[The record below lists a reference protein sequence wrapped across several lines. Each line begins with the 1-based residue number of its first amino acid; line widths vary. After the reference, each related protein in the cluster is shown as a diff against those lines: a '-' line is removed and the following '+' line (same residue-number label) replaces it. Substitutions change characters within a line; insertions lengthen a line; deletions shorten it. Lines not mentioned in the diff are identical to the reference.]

1 MKRLVICLVCVVLC
15 ITCWADIYKVNVSSE
30 LNVRTE
36 ATTEG
41 YVMGKLRNGDLVD
54 ATILDNGWAE
64 VKMDNGDIGY
74 VKASYLEATQT
85 SGQGEDYSSTLEE
98 RKAKNAFGRMIPLK
112 WCFIIICILT
122 FLNWGLTLSDG
133 EKDTERIPMANFIL
147 YTLMNGMLVVTY
159 FSHDIDLLVN
169 HEWTGGWLDGYL
181 LVFINS
187 LIMAAVMVVEYTAFI
202 NMCRILAL
210 SVMDRERYRKFS
222 PVLLF
227 FMLPICVAVGF
238 SVVLIPFVGLVLV
251 VFVIIYLVKQV
262 LLFKPHY
269 YKGLIVVFYAALACL
284 TCGIL
289 IKTFIVSLILG
300 FLAIG
305 FLRVAPGATAS
316 AVSQSMSS
324 SGRKE
329 EEDCVQYNSEEPEY
343 DTVIKKAGSWGDD
356 LKAKD
361 IGWGML
367 RDEDG
372 KRWKKNVD
380 GTVEKY
386 E

>member
-1 MKRLVICLVCVVLC
+1 MKRLFVYLFGAMFCMA
-15 ITCWADIYKVNVSSE
+15 CWADIYKVNVSSE

-41 YVMGKLRNGDLVD
+41 YIMGKLRNGDLVD
-54 ATILDNGWAE
+54 ATLLDNGWAE

-74 VKASYLEATQT
+74 VKSSYLEATQ
-85 SGQGEDYSSTLEE
+85 SLQSSDYSSDLEE
-98 RKAKNAFGRMIPLK
+98 RKAKNAFGRMISLK

-122 FLNWGLTLSDG
+122 ILNWAIALTDG
-133 EKDTERIPMANFIL
+133 EKDSERVPMTDFIF
-147 YTLMNGMLVVTY
+147 YTLMNGMLIVTY
-159 FSHDIDLLVN
+159 FSHDINLLVN

-187 LIMAAVMVVEYTAFI
+187 LLMAAVMVVEYNAFI
-202 NMCRILAL
+202 NMCRTLAL
-210 SVMDRERYRKFS
+210 SVMDKERYRKFS

-238 SVVLIPFVGLVLV
+238 SVVLIPFVGIGLA
-251 VFVIIYLVKQV
+251 IIAIVYLVKQV
-262 LLFKPHY
+262 LLFKPQY
-269 YKGLIVVFYAALACL
+269 YKGLVVVFYAVLSCLACA
-284 TCGIL
+284 IL

-305 FLRVAPGATAS
+305 FLRAAPGATAS

-324 SGRKE
+324 SSQKR
-329 EEDCVQYNSEEPEY
+329 EEDEVQPYNEEPEY
-343 DTVIKKAGSWGDD
+343 DTVIKEGGSWGND

-361 IGWGML
+361 VGWGML

-386 E
+386 D

>member
-1 MKRLVICLVCVVLC
+1 MKRLFVYLFGAMFCMACR
-15 ITCWADIYKVNVSSE
+15 ADIYKVNVSSE
-30 LNVRTE
+30 LKVRTE

-41 YVMGKLRNGDLVD
+41 YIMGKLQNGDLVD
-54 ATILDNGWAE
+54 ATLLDNGWAE

-74 VKASYLEATQT
+74 VKSSYLEATQ
-85 SGQGEDYSSTLEE
+85 SLQSSDYSSDLEE

-122 FLNWGLTLSDG
+122 ILNWAIALTDG
-133 EKDTERIPMANFIL
+133 EKDSERVPMTDFIF
-147 YTLMNGMLVVTY
+147 YTLMNGMLIVTY
-159 FSHDIDLLVN
+159 FSHDINLLVN
-169 HEWTGGWLDGYL
+169 HEWTGGWLNGYL

-187 LIMAAVMVVEYTAFI
+187 LLMAAVMVVEYNAFI
-202 NMCRILAL
+202 NMCRTLAL
-210 SVMDRERYRKFS
+210 SVMDKERYRKFS

-238 SVVLIPFVGLVLV
+238 SVVLIPFVGIGLA
-251 VFVIIYLVKQV
+251 IIAIVYLVKQV
-262 LLFKPHY
+262 LLFKPQY
-269 YKGLIVVFYAALACL
+269 YKGLVVVFYAVLSCLACA
-284 TCGIL
+284 IL

-305 FLRVAPGATAS
+305 FLRAAPGATAS

-324 SGRKE
+324 SSQNR
-329 EEDCVQYNSEEPEY
+329 EEDEAQSYNEEPEY
-343 DTVIKKAGSWGDD
+343 DTVIKEGGSWGND

-361 IGWGML
+361 VGWGML

-372 KRWKKNVD
+372 IRWKKNVD

-386 E
+386 D

>member
-1 MKRLVICLVCVVLC
+1 MKRLFFCLFAVIFCMA
-15 ITCWADIYKVNVSSE
+15 CWADIYKVNVSSE

-41 YVMGKLRNGDLVD
+41 YIMGKLRNGDLVD
-54 ATILDNGWAE
+54 ATLLDNGWAE

-74 VKASYLEATQT
+74 VKSSYLEATQ
-85 SGQGEDYSSTLEE
+85 SLQSSDYSSDLEE

-122 FLNWGLTLSDG
+122 ILNWAIALTDG
-133 EKDTERIPMANFIL
+133 EKDSERVPMTDFIF
-147 YTLMNGMLVVTY
+147 YTLMNGMLIVTY
-159 FSHDIDLLVN
+159 FSHDINLLVN
-169 HEWTGGWLDGYL
+169 HEWTGGWLNGYL

-187 LIMAAVMVVEYTAFI
+187 LLMAAVMVVEYNAFI
-202 NMCRILAL
+202 NMCRTLAL
-210 SVMDRERYRKFS
+210 SVMDKERYRKFS

-238 SVVLIPFVGLVLV
+238 SVVLIPFVGIGLA
-251 VFVIIYLVKQV
+251 IIAIVYLVKQV
-262 LLFKPHY
+262 LLFKPQY
-269 YKGLIVVFYAALACL
+269 YKGLVVVFYAVLSCLACA
-284 TCGIL
+284 IL

-305 FLRVAPGATAS
+305 FLRAAPGATAS

-324 SGRKE
+324 SSQNR
-329 EEDCVQYNSEEPEY
+329 EEDEAQSYNEEPEY
-343 DTVIKKAGSWGDD
+343 DTVIKEGGSWGND

-361 IGWGML
+361 VGWGML

-372 KRWKKNVD
+372 IRWKKNVD

-386 E
+386 D

>member
-1 MKRLVICLVCVVLC
+1 MKRLFFCLFAVIFCMA
-15 ITCWADIYKVNVSSE
+15 CWADIYKVNVSSE

-41 YVMGKLRNGDLVD
+41 YIMGKLRNGDLVD
-54 ATILDNGWAE
+54 ATLLDNGWAE

-74 VKASYLEATQT
+74 VKSSYLEATQ
-85 SGQGEDYSSTLEE
+85 SLQSSDYSSDLEE

-122 FLNWGLTLSDG
+122 ILNWAIALTDG
-133 EKDTERIPMANFIL
+133 EKDSERVPMTDFIF
-147 YTLMNGMLVVTY
+147 YTLMNGMLIVTY
-159 FSHDIDLLVN
+159 FSHDINLLVN

-187 LIMAAVMVVEYTAFI
+187 LLMAAVMVVEYNAFI
-202 NMCRILAL
+202 NMCRTLAL
-210 SVMDRERYRKFS
+210 SVMDKERYRKFS

-238 SVVLIPFVGLVLV
+238 SVVLIPFVGIGLA
-251 VFVIIYLVKQV
+251 IIAIVYLVKQV
-262 LLFKPHY
+262 LLFKPQY
-269 YKGLIVVFYAALACL
+269 YKGLVVVFYAVLSCLACA
-284 TCGIL
+284 IL

-305 FLRVAPGATAS
+305 FLRAAPGATAS

-324 SGRKE
+324 SSQKR
-329 EEDCVQYNSEEPEY
+329 EEDEVQPYNEEPEY
-343 DTVIKKAGSWGDD
+343 DTVIKEGGSWGND

-361 IGWGML
+361 VGWGML

-386 E
+386 D

>member
-1 MKRLVICLVCVVLC
+1 MKRLFVYLFGAMFCMA
-15 ITCWADIYKVNVSSE
+15 CWADIYKVNVSSE

-41 YVMGKLRNGDLVD
+41 YIMGKLQNGDLVD
-54 ATILDNGWAE
+54 ATLLDNGWAE

-74 VKASYLEATQT
+74 VKSSYLETTQPLQ
-85 SGQGEDYSSTLEE
+85 SSDYSSDLEE
-98 RKAKNAFGRMIPLK
+98 RKAKNAFGRMISLK

-122 FLNWGLTLSDG
+122 ILNWTIALTDG
-133 EKDTERIPMANFIL
+133 EKDSERVPMTDFIF
-147 YTLMNGMLVVTY
+147 YTLMNGMLIVTY
-159 FSHDIDLLVN
+159 FSHDINLLVN

-187 LIMAAVMVVEYTAFI
+187 LLMAAVMVVEYKAFI
-202 NMCRILAL
+202 NMCRTLAL
-210 SVMDRERYRKFS
+210 SVMDKERYRKFS

-238 SVVLIPFVGLVLV
+238 SVVLIPFVGIGLA
-251 VFVIIYLVKQV
+251 IIAIVYLVKQV
-262 LLFKPHY
+262 LLFKPQY
-269 YKGLIVVFYAALACL
+269 YKGLVVVFYAVLSCLACA
-284 TCGIL
+284 IL

-305 FLRVAPGATAS
+305 FLRAAPGATAS

-324 SGRKE
+324 SSQKR
-329 EEDCVQYNSEEPEY
+329 EEDEVQPYNEEPEY
-343 DTVIKKAGSWGDD
+343 DTVIKEGGSWGND

-361 IGWGML
+361 VGWGML

-386 E
+386 D

>member
-1 MKRLVICLVCVVLC
+1 MKRLFVYLFCAMFC
-15 ITCWADIYKVNVSSE
+15 IVCWADIYKVNVSSE

-41 YVMGKLRNGDLVD
+41 YIMGKLRNDDLVD
-54 ATILDNGWAE
+54 ATLLDNGWAE

-74 VKASYLEATQT
+74 VKSSYLEAIQ
-85 SGQGEDYSSTLEE
+85 SLQSSDYSSDLEE
-98 RKAKNAFGRMIPLK
+98 RKAKNAFGRMVPLK

-122 FLNWGLTLSDG
+122 ILNWAMTLADG
-133 EKDTERIPMANFIL
+133 EKDSERVPMADFVL
-147 YTLMNGMLVVTY
+147 YTLMNGVLIVTY
-159 FSHDIDLLVN
+159 FSHDINLLVN

-187 LIMAAVMVVEYTAFI
+187 LIMAAVMVVEYNAFI
-202 NMCRILAL
+202 NMCRTLAL
-210 SVMDRERYRKFS
+210 SVMDRESYRKFS

-238 SVVLIPFVGLVLV
+238 SVVLIPFVGIGLA
-251 VFVIIYLVKQV
+251 IIAIVYLVKQV
-262 LLFKPHY
+262 LLFKPQY
-269 YKGLIVVFYAALACL
+269 YKGLIVVFYAALSCL
-284 TCGIL
+284 ACGIL

-300 FLAIG
+300 FLAIC
-305 FLRVAPGATAS
+305 FLRAAPGAAANT
-316 AVSQSMSS
+316 VSQSMSS
-324 SGRKE
+324 SSQNR
-329 EEDCVQYNSEEPEY
+329 EEDEVQSYNEEPEY
-343 DTVIKKAGSWGDD
+343 DTVIKEGGSWGND

-386 E
+386 D

>member
-1 MKRLVICLVCVVLC
+1 MKRLFFCLFAVIFCMA
-15 ITCWADIYKVNVSSE
+15 CWADIYKVNVSSE

-41 YVMGKLRNGDLVD
+41 YIMGKLRNGDLVD
-54 ATILDNGWAE
+54 ATLLDNGWAK

-74 VKASYLEATQT
+74 VKSSYLEATQ
-85 SGQGEDYSSTLEE
+85 SLQSSDYSSDLEE

-122 FLNWGLTLSDG
+122 ILNWAIALTDG
-133 EKDTERIPMANFIL
+133 EKDSERVPMTDFIF
-147 YTLMNGMLVVTY
+147 YTLMNGMLIVTY
-159 FSHDIDLLVN
+159 FSHDINLLVN
-169 HEWTGGWLDGYL
+169 HEWTGGWLNGYL

-187 LIMAAVMVVEYTAFI
+187 LLMAAVMVVEYNAFI
-202 NMCRILAL
+202 NMCRTLAL
-210 SVMDRERYRKFS
+210 SVMDKERYRKFS

-238 SVVLIPFVGLVLV
+238 SVVLIPFVGIGLA
-251 VFVIIYLVKQV
+251 IIAIVYLVKQV
-262 LLFKPHY
+262 LLFKPQY
-269 YKGLIVVFYAALACL
+269 YKGLVVVFYAVLSCLACA
-284 TCGIL
+284 IL

-305 FLRVAPGATAS
+305 FLRAAPGATAS

-324 SGRKE
+324 SSQNR
-329 EEDCVQYNSEEPEY
+329 EEDEAQSYNEEPEY
-343 DTVIKKAGSWGDD
+343 DTVIKEGGSWGND

-361 IGWGML
+361 VGWGML

-372 KRWKKNVD
+372 IRWKKNVD

-386 E
+386 D

>member
-1 MKRLVICLVCVVLC
+1 MKRLFFCLFAVIFCMA
-15 ITCWADIYKVNVSSE
+15 CWADIYKVNVSSE

-41 YVMGKLRNGDLVD
+41 YIMGKLRNGDLVD
-54 ATILDNGWAE
+54 ATLLDNGWAK

-74 VKASYLEATQT
+74 VKSSYLEATHSLQ
-85 SGQGEDYSSTLEE
+85 SSDYSSDLEE

-122 FLNWGLTLSDG
+122 ILNWAIALTDG
-133 EKDTERIPMANFIL
+133 EKDSERVPMTDFIF
-147 YTLMNGMLVVTY
+147 YTLMNGMLIVTY
-159 FSHDIDLLVN
+159 FSHDINLLVN
-169 HEWTGGWLDGYL
+169 HEWTGGWLNGYL

-187 LIMAAVMVVEYTAFI
+187 LLMAAVMVVEYNAFI
-202 NMCRILAL
+202 NMCRTLAL
-210 SVMDRERYRKFS
+210 SVMDKERYRKFS

-238 SVVLIPFVGLVLV
+238 SVVLIPFVGIGLA
-251 VFVIIYLVKQV
+251 IIAIVYLVKQV
-262 LLFKPHY
+262 LLFKPQY
-269 YKGLIVVFYAALACL
+269 YKGLVVVFYAVLSCLACA
-284 TCGIL
+284 IL

-305 FLRVAPGATAS
+305 FLRAAPGATAS

-324 SGRKE
+324 SSQNR
-329 EEDCVQYNSEEPEY
+329 EEDEAQSYNEEQEY
-343 DTVIKKAGSWGDD
+343 DTVIKEGGSWGND

-361 IGWGML
+361 VGWGML

-372 KRWKKNVD
+372 IRWKKNVD

-386 E
+386 D

>member
-1 MKRLVICLVCVVLC
+1 MKRLFVYLFGAMFCMA
-15 ITCWADIYKVNVSSE
+15 CWADIYKVNVSSE

-41 YVMGKLRNGDLVD
+41 YIMGKLRNGDLVD
-54 ATILDNGWAE
+54 ATLLDNGWAE

-74 VKASYLEATQT
+74 VKSSYLETTQPLQ
-85 SGQGEDYSSTLEE
+85 SSDYSSDLEE

-122 FLNWGLTLSDG
+122 ILNWAIALTDG
-133 EKDTERIPMANFIL
+133 EKDSERVPMTDFIF
-147 YTLMNGMLVVTY
+147 YTLMNGMLIVTY
-159 FSHDIDLLVN
+159 FSHDINLLVN

-187 LIMAAVMVVEYTAFI
+187 LLMAAVMVVEYNAFI
-202 NMCRILAL
+202 NMCRTLAL
-210 SVMDRERYRKFS
+210 SVMDKERYRKFS

-238 SVVLIPFVGLVLV
+238 SVVLIPFVGIGLA
-251 VFVIIYLVKQV
+251 IIAIVYLVKQV
-262 LLFKPHY
+262 LLFKPQY
-269 YKGLIVVFYAALACL
+269 YKGLVVVFYAVLSCLACA
-284 TCGIL
+284 IL

-305 FLRVAPGATAS
+305 FLRAAPGATAS

-324 SGRKE
+324 SSQKR
-329 EEDCVQYNSEEPEY
+329 EEDEVQPYNEEPEY
-343 DTVIKKAGSWGDD
+343 DTVIKEGGSWGND

-361 IGWGML
+361 VGWGML

-386 E
+386 D

>member
-1 MKRLVICLVCVVLC
+1 MKRLFFCLFAVIFCMA
-15 ITCWADIYKVNVSSE
+15 CWADIYKVNVSSE

-41 YVMGKLRNGDLVD
+41 YIMGKLRNGDLVD
-54 ATILDNGWAE
+54 ATLLDNGWAE

-74 VKASYLEATQT
+74 VKSSYLEATQ
-85 SGQGEDYSSTLEE
+85 SLQSSDYSSDLEE

-122 FLNWGLTLSDG
+122 ILNWAIALTDG
-133 EKDTERIPMANFIL
+133 EKDSERVPMTDFIF
-147 YTLMNGMLVVTY
+147 YTLMNGMLIVTY
-159 FSHDIDLLVN
+159 FSHDINLLVN

-187 LIMAAVMVVEYTAFI
+187 LLMAAVMVVEYNAFI
-202 NMCRILAL
+202 NMCRTLAL
-210 SVMDRERYRKFS
+210 SVMDKERYRKFS

-238 SVVLIPFVGLVLV
+238 SVVLIPFVGIGLA
-251 VFVIIYLVKQV
+251 IIAIVYLVKQV
-262 LLFKPHY
+262 LLFKPQY
-269 YKGLIVVFYAALACL
+269 YKGLVVVFYAVLSCLACA
-284 TCGIL
+284 IL

-305 FLRVAPGATAS
+305 FLRAAPGATAS

-324 SGRKE
+324 SSQNR
-329 EEDCVQYNSEEPEY
+329 EEDEAQSYNEEPEY
-343 DTVIKKAGSWGDD
+343 DTVIKEGGSWGND

-361 IGWGML
+361 VGWGML

-372 KRWKKNVD
+372 IRWKKNVD

-386 E
+386 D

>member
-1 MKRLVICLVCVVLC
+1 MKRLFAYLFGAMFC
-15 ITCWADIYKVNVSSE
+15 IACWADIYKVNVSSE

-41 YVMGKLRNGDLVD
+41 YIMGKLRNGDLVD
-54 ATILDNGWAE
+54 ATLLDNGWAE

-74 VKASYLEATQT
+74 VKSSYLKAIQ
-85 SGQGEDYSSTLEE
+85 SLQSSDYSSDLEE
-98 RKAKNAFGRMIPLK
+98 RKAKNAFGRMVPLK

-122 FLNWGLTLSDG
+122 ILNWAMTLADG
-133 EKDTERIPMANFIL
+133 EKDSERVPMADFVL
-147 YTLMNGMLVVTY
+147 YTLMNGVLIVTY
-159 FSHDIDLLVN
+159 FSHDINLLVN

-187 LIMAAVMVVEYTAFI
+187 LIMAAVMVVEYNAFI
-202 NMCRILAL
+202 NMCRTLAL
-210 SVMDRERYRKFS
+210 SVMDRESYRKFS

-238 SVVLIPFVGLVLV
+238 SVVLIPIVGVGLA
-251 VFVIIYLVKQV
+251 IIVMVYLVKQV
-262 LLFKPHY
+262 LLFKPQY
-269 YKGLIVVFYAALACL
+269 YKGLIVVFYAALSCL
-284 TCGIL
+284 ACGIL

-300 FLAIG
+300 FLAIC
-305 FLRVAPGATAS
+305 FLRAAPGAAANT
-316 AVSQSMSS
+316 VSQSMSS
-324 SGRKE
+324 SSQNR
-329 EEDCVQYNSEEPEY
+329 EEDEVQSYNEEPEY
-343 DTVIKKAGSWGDD
+343 DTVIKEGGSWGND

-386 E
+386 D

>member
-1 MKRLVICLVCVVLC
+1 MKRLFVYLFCAMFC
-15 ITCWADIYKVNVSSE
+15 IVCWADIYKVNVSSE

-41 YVMGKLRNGDLVD
+41 YIMGKLRNGDLVD
-54 ATILDNGWAE
+54 ATLLDNGWAE

-74 VKASYLEATQT
+74 VKSSYLEAIQ
-85 SGQGEDYSSTLEE
+85 SLQSSDYSSDLEE
-98 RKAKNAFGRMIPLK
+98 RKAKNAFGRMVPLK

-122 FLNWGLTLSDG
+122 ILNWAMTLADG
-133 EKDTERIPMANFIL
+133 EKDSERVPMADFVL
-147 YTLMNGMLVVTY
+147 YTLMNGVLIVTY
-159 FSHDIDLLVN
+159 FSHDINLLVN

-187 LIMAAVMVVEYTAFI
+187 LIMAAVMVVEYNAFI
-202 NMCRILAL
+202 NMCRTLAL
-210 SVMDRERYRKFS
+210 SVMDRESYRKFS

-238 SVVLIPFVGLVLV
+238 SVVLIPFVGIGLA
-251 VFVIIYLVKQV
+251 IIAIVYLVKQV
-262 LLFKPHY
+262 LLFKPQY
-269 YKGLIVVFYAALACL
+269 YKGLIVVFYAALSCL
-284 TCGIL
+284 ACGIL

-300 FLAIG
+300 FLAIC
-305 FLRVAPGATAS
+305 FLRAAPGAAANT
-316 AVSQSMSS
+316 VSQSMSS
-324 SGRKE
+324 SSQNR
-329 EEDCVQYNSEEPEY
+329 EEDEVQSYNEEPEY
-343 DTVIKKAGSWGDD
+343 DTVIKEGGSWGND

-386 E
+386 D